1 MKLTTSSKQNVD
13 AASALVLILLI
24 VALFTQQWLYL
35 KMAIVVLLVQM
46 TVPNVFAP
54 WAWFW
59 FGLSKVLGGV
69 MSKIILTIIFLLIVV
84 PVGVIR
90 RWSGK
95 DSLQLKQFAKSTT
108 SVFKIRSITITSN
121 DITNPF

>member
-1 MKLTTSSKQNVD
+1 MKLTTSSRQNVD

-24 VALFTQQWLYL
+24 VALFTQQWLFL
-35 KMAIVVLLVQM
+35 KLAIVVLLIQM
-46 TVPNVFAP
+46 TVPKLFAP

-95 DSLQLKQFAKSTT
+95 DSLQLKQFGQSTS
-108 SVFKIRSITITSN
+108 SVFKIRSSTITSN
-121 DITNPF
+121 DITHPF